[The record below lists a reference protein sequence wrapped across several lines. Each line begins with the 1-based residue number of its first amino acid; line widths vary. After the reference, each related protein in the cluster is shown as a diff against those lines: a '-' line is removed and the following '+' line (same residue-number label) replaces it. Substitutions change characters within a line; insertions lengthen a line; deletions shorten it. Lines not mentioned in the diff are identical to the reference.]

1 MEQLKN
7 ISQIEHQGTAV
18 CGQLFGGG
26 RVRINCL
33 HFSTEK
39 AEFDLRG
46 SEMAILK
53 QISS

>member
-7 ISQIEHQGTAV
+7 ISQVEHQGTAV
-18 CGQLFGGG
+18 CGRLFVGG

-33 HFSTEK
+33 HFSTKK
-39 AEFDLRG
+39 AEFDLCG

-53 QISS
+53 QI